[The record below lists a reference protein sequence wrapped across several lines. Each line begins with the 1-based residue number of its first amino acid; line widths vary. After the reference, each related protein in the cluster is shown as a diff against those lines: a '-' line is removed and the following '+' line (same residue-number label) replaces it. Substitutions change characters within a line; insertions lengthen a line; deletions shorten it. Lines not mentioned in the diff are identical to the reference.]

1 MYQPEDGFLG
11 GYTPNDGTIEFYGRV
26 KAFARPEHSVLDL
39 GAGRGAW
46 FDDDASEYRR
56 QIRALKGHVNEV
68 IAADVDDAV
77 MNNRS
82 SDRNVVFDRT
92 LPLADGSVDIIIAD
106 YVLEHVQDPAGF
118 ASEVRR
124 LLRPSGLFCART
136 PHKYNYIAMG
146 ARVVPNRRHSDYLQT
161 IQPERKSQDVFPTA
175 YKVNTISAIRSHFDD
190 FEDFSYIFRSDP
202 SYYFRNR
209 RIYTLLK
216 MVHHIAPS
224 WFSGNIFAFL
234 QRM

>member
-1 MYQPEDGFLG
+1 M
-11 GYTPNDGTIEFYGRV
+11 
-26 KAFARPEHSVLDL
+26 KAFARPEHRVLDL

-46 FDDDASEYRR
+46 FDDDTSDYRR

-77 MNNRS
+77 MKNQS
-82 SDRNVVFDRT
+82 SDRNVVFDQK
-92 LPLADGSVDIIIAD
+92 LPLADGSVDIVIAD

-118 ASEVRR
+118 ASEIRR

-146 ARVVPNRRHSDYLQT
+146 ARAVPNRMHSDYLQK
-161 IQPERKSQDVFPTA
+161 IQPKRKSRDVFPAA
-175 YKVNTISAIRSHFDD
+175 YKLNTIKAIRSHFPDS
-190 FEDFSYIFRSDP
+190 ENLSYIFRSEP
-202 SYYFRNR
+202 SYCFRDK
-209 RIYTLLK
+209 RISALLK
-216 MVHHIAPS
+216 VAHHVSAS

-234 QRM
+234 QHI